1 MLWMASWCTAKL
13 RTRFTP
19 YFPGH
24 TRMHQ
29 AFDERIGGLQV
40 ADCVNGMSG
49 TTVRLSVR
57 TPPKSEIREVRLI
70 DT

>member
-1 MLWMASWCTAKL
+1 MAKL

-24 TRMHQ
+24 TSMHQ

-40 ADCVNGMSG
+40 AGRVNGEPG
-49 TTVRLSVR
+49 TIVRLSVR
-57 TPPKSEIREVRLI
+57 TPLKSEIKEVRLI
-70 DT
+70 DTSQRL